1 MVALHKHLHELEGDL
16 IGKDQDTLTK
26 RQLDRGRFLKL
37 PRVKQQLE
45 ETSEIRSDVEHLD
58 QEIKEAQTLCDEL
71 SVLIG
76 EQYLKDELKKRLETV
91 ALPLQGLE
99 DLAGELR

>member
-1 MVALHKHLHELEGDL
+1 MW
-16 IGKDQDTLTK
+16 
-26 RQLDRGRFLKL
+26 
-37 PRVKQQLE
+37 VKE
-45 ETSEIRSDVEHLD
+45 SSDDRSDVEQLD
-58 QEIKEAQTLCDEL
+58 HKIKEAQTLCDEL

-99 DLAGELR
+99 DLAGEGYTAAIISGKPNGGVD